1 MVEFN
6 TIILKFGD
14 QGEKT
19 GWRYID
25 IPADIAQQL
34 KPGNK
39 KSFRVKGMLDGF
51 AFAGIAL
58 MPMGDGNFI
67 MALKA
72 DIRKAIHKREGA
84 MLQVRL
90 EVDNDYKV
98 EMPVD
103 LMECFDADPEAF
115 AFFNSLIRSHRDYF
129 IKWIDSAKTETTR
142 IKRIVNTANATSRRM
157 GYPKPLLMPPPR
169 LLYAQVV
176 KPRAHGRIVQVDNK
190 VVFGDLQAMA
200 EMLTYG
206 VDLTAMTQGRG
217 SFNMEMNHYDVVPA
231 QLQDKIVE
239 KARAARGDVKEE
251 DE

>member
-51 AFAGIAL
+51 PVAGMAL

-90 EVDNDYKV
+90 EIDSDYKV
-98 EMPVD
+98 EIPHD

-115 AFFNSLIRSHRDYF
+115 GFFNTLTGSHRDYF
-129 IKWIDSAKTETTR
+129 IKWIDSAKTNDTR
-142 IKRIVNTANATSRRM
+142 VKRIVNTVNATSCKM
-157 GYPKPLLMPPPR
+157 GYPEMI
-169 LLYAQVV
+169 
-176 KPRAHGRIVQVDNK
+176 RALKQ
-190 VVFGDLQAMA
+190 
-200 EMLTYG
+200 
-206 VDLTAMTQGRG
+206 
-217 SFNMEMNHYDVVPA
+217 
-231 QLQDKIVE
+231 E
-239 KARAARGDVKEE
+239 KDSLF
-251 DE
+251 